1 MESKELSTEQTE
13 NEIIEERSSKVN
25 NAVVR
30 RYAKK
35 KFLGKGGFA
44 RCYEV

>member
-1 MESKELSTEQTE
+1 MENKEISTDQTD
-13 NEIIEERSSKVN
+13 NEVIEERSSKVN

-30 RYAKK
+30 RYAKRR
-35 KFLGKGGFA
+35 FLGKGGFA